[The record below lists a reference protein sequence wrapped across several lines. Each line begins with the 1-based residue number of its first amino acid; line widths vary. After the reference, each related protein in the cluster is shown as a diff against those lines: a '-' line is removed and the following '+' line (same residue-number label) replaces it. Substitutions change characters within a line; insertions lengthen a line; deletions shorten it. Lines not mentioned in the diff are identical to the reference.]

1 MNCQYPCRR
10 NRIRIMLGVMAFPL
24 ILLDTAAI
32 LLLPLWGNLW
42 HLAWMVP
49 LWFVTIWLV
58 VDVAFRQVW
67 ESYCPPHERWASDFL
82 GRL

>member
-1 MNCQYPCRR
+1 MNCQYPCMR
-10 NRIRIMLGVMAFPL
+10 NRVRIVLGVMAFPL
-24 ILLDTAAI
+24 ILLNTAAI

-42 HLAWMVP
+42 HLAWMVS
-49 LWFVTIWLV
+49 LWFAAIWLV
-58 VDVAFRQVW
+58 VDVARHVG